1 MRRVLSCLFLCS
13 LFLLF
18 SAYASAQ
25 DDTPADT
32 EGCTDSTLV
41 TRYPRSHIDSCDN
54 KEFDA
59 ADFPVQQKP
68 DGSVVTKHLEGE
80 YRESIYITQTGV
92 SALQLTRNFQ
102 GALKNAGFTIDY
114 SSPPEE
120 VVGHKGNTWVY
131 VLSRTESYE
140 QKIVTVKEMVQEVK
154 ADAAGLENEIEKT
167 GQVAVYGIHFDTGKA
182 SLKPDSDT
190 VLSEIVKMM
199 QQNPGLKLK
208 IEGHT
213 DNLGTA
219 ASNQVLSQKRSESV
233 VAWLAAHGVD
243 ASRLTATG
251 RGQTV
256 PIGDNSTDDGRA
268 KNRRVELVKN

>member
-1 MRRVLSCLFLCS
+1 M
-13 LFLLF
+13 
-18 SAYASAQ
+18 
-25 DDTPADT
+25 
-32 EGCTDSTLV
+32 
-41 TRYPRSHIDSCDN
+41 
-54 KEFDA
+54 
-59 ADFPVQQKP
+59 QQKP

-92 SALQLTRNFQ
+92 SALQITRNFQ

-131 VLSRTESYE
+131 VLSRTELYE